1 MLLGVIKMKFDIK
14 DVKSWANRHDVKVGD
29 EGYLS
34 ADISTLREKE
44 EDAEPTK
51 LDRIYDNK
59 ASCFSS
65 IEYFVDYPFFL
76 PLNAVKKEKRYRPF
90 EDLYE
95 FYKFISFGCFVARED
110 FTQNMLL
117 KMGFTWREKKVPRIA
132 HTRIINKIDFDL
144 SDNPCSPYIEGR
156 SLSLWF
162 DYAEIMNYK
171 GEWQPFGV
179 EVEND

>member
-1 MLLGVIKMKFDIK
+1 MLLGVIKMNFDVK
-14 DVKSWANRHDVKVGD
+14 NVKSWYNRHDVKVGD

-34 ADISTLREKE
+34 CDISTLREKE

-51 LDRIYDNK
+51 LDHIYDNK

-65 IEYFVDYPFFL
+65 IEYFADYPFFL

-95 FYKFISFGCFVARED
+95 FYKFLSIAPFPKGD
-110 FTQNMLL
+110 FCRDMLL
-117 KMGFTWREKKVPRIA
+117 KFSFTYREKSLPQYATTTV
-132 HTRIINKIDFDL
+132 INRIDFNTTKD
-144 SDNPCSPYIEGR
+144 PCLNCINNRDFED
-156 SLSLWF
+156 WF
-162 DYAEIMNYK
+162 DNYEIMNNK
-171 GEWQPFGV
+171 GEWQPFGA